1 MTGGCT
7 IIIATELEKKTYL
20 RLQGLIEED
29 VQWSIDSVVVTKDMV
44 VRTEKVPYLVFAGL
58 RGFRPHCSRSSP
70 KATRREARASPNR
83 RHEEI

>member
-44 VRTEKVPYLVFAGL
+44 VRTENVPYLVFA
-58 RGFRPHCSRSSP
+58 
-70 KATRREARASPNR
+70 
-83 RHEEI
+83 